1 MLTGVVF
8 SDYGGGRVRG
18 DQKPGH
24 YAKDDGRD
32 AATGGRTRGARQ
44 RDTQAD
50 CYVRRPTA
58 KQHDQR
64 SPAQMRRN
72 RMRNQFNQWRGK
84 MKTGSIHMGRWIRRH
99 TVLAAVALF
108 LTVLISPRTVQGQL
122 PSPCC
127 AILAAG
133 LGTINS

>member
-24 YAKDDGRD
+24 YSKDDGRD

-44 RDTQAD
+44 RNTQAD

-64 SPAQMRRN
+64 SPAQVRRN
-72 RMRNQFNQWRGK
+72 RMRDQFNQWRGK
-84 MKTGSIHMGRWIRRH
+84 TKTGSMHVGRWIRRH
-99 TVLAAVALF
+99 TAWAALAV
-108 LTVLISPRTVQGQL
+108 
-122 PSPCC
+122 
-127 AILAAG
+127 
-133 LGTINS
+133 